1 MITRSQMRRQLRAQ
15 GGIMN
20 VAPRKKFGL
29 GSKLKERFRKL
40 IPNELADVAVKA
52 APFVAPFNPGI
63 AGLMRGIGRFDQR
76 GSISDALKQGLATTA
91 FGAGARYLGGAENIM
106 GGGLKGGFTNP
117 IGQDSSLRNLF
128 AEKNTV
134 LTKDQIKNEAKKK
147 ASGNRFMDDI
157 IGQTTGKIP
166 GVKSLPQIVQEKLL
180 VGGVTSGATYLY
192 EKFLAEEPPQDEGET
207 YEQYMARRNEN
218 VGRKMRTYMDNYFA
232 NEPEYMQLDDAGR
245 DAFVARYN
253 VRDGGRIGYQ
263 TGGVTMGSTLQ
274 QNIASNR
281 QQAAGIQ
288 AMLNAARTKAGLPTV
303 QAPQRTTQSGI
314 SSLSTPAQTS
324 APAQASAPAPSIT
337 TPSSTPTQTQA
348 PTMQQISSAMLS
360 SNPMASSSQQTS
372 PMASPTASSMVSPA
386 QQTTQPLKQYTIPEQ
401 SGPGMGPMGPMM
413 ADPLQVFSGLNQQQL
428 GELPEQDFLALE
440 KRFDALPQSEKD
452 NIDKFITT
460 SMDKQAQQF
469 LSKEK
474 ADEIKY
480 RQPDGS
486 AGNMGMYVDAV
497 EGLKATRPDIKLT
510 GNETFTELQ
519 KIIYPEYF
527 NPDGSYMTDD
537 QYNQE
542 FNPSSLSGKPYQ
554 PEVNPYYNADGTVK
568 EEFDPMNNFIM
579 LDAAEPS
586 ATGTYLDRTTGYSI
600 PQTSSGYEPNFFYKT
615 GGRVGFEEG
624 GTNFMKWLKAN
635 YGLEVKELDMDQY
648 SKLSREYNNE
658 NSDPYET
665 GRKKN
670 AGGGIMSMPMG
681 QPRVN
686 QGGVT
691 ELDYRAKGGF
701 VPVGIKE
708 KADDVPAM
716 LSKNEF
722 VFTADAVRGAG
733 NGSIEKGAQKMYDT
747 MKNLERRVT

>member
-207 YEQYMARRNEN
+207 YEQYMARRKEN

-372 PMASPTASSMVSPA
+372 PMASPTASSMASPA

>member
-192 EKFLAEEPPQDEGET
+192 EKFLADEPPQNKDET
-207 YEQYMARRNEN
+207 YEQYMARRKEN

-360 SNPMASSSQQTS
+360 GGN